1 MPRLI
6 DHHDELWV
14 IEMEFVV
21 PPFVVDFATAGV
33 DSNPLNKYSPEEL
46 DDWFESRRELFED
59 RWPQAKEILHEFRK
73 HGIYLVDLKP
83 GNIVFE

>member
-1 MPRLI
+1 
-6 DHHDELWV
+6 
-14 IEMEFVV
+14 MEFVV

-33 DSNPLNKYSPEEL
+33 DSNPLGKYSSEQMDE
-46 DDWFESRRELFED
+46 WYESRRELFED
-59 RWPQAKEILHEFRK
+59 QWPKAKSILHGFRE